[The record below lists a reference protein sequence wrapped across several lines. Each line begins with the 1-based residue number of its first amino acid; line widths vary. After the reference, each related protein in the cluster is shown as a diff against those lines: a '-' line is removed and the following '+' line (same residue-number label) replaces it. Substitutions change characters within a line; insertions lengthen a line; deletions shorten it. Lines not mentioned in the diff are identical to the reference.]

1 MATNEETQ
9 KSKLK
14 KFMQTE
20 EYKALKKL
28 EKSMDMRL
36 DGIAFFLANN
46 LVIKSDEKGKEP
58 AGEEEANEG

>member
-1 MATNEETQ
+1 MTTNKETQ

-20 EYKALKKL
+20 EHKSLTNL
-28 EKSMDMRL
+28 EKSMNMRL

-46 LVIKSDEKGKEP
+46 PVIKSND
-58 AGEEEANEG
+58 

>member
-58 AGEEEANEG
+58 AGGEEANEG

>member
-1 MATNEETQ
+1 MENLMTTNKETQ

-20 EYKALKKL
+20 EYKTLKKL

-46 LVIKSDEKGKEP
+46 PVIKSND
-58 AGEEEANEG
+58 

>member
-46 LVIKSDEKGKEP
+46 LVIKSDEKGREP